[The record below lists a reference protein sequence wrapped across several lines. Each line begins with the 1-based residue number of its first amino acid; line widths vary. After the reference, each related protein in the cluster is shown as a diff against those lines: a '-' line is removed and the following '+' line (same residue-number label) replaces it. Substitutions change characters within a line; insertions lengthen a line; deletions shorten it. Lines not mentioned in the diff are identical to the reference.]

1 MQNFTRNSYNID
13 EELQQEV
20 LRIMATK
27 PTQDQTKAS
36 NKEYVDRNRK
46 VGKRQGIAQK
56 PLDEP
61 IPTLEK
67 AQCEKVIHGENN
79 SLIILGRDRPNNVY
93 SGTGARG
100 ATGASRIDLIAGL
113 ASAYRH
119 KDGSYGQPNEGV
131 VVNPNFAMD
140 AARVY
145 ITQKGHIDRYMGLAE
160 VPRQSPA
167 NRSAVGIKADAV
179 RIHSRNDVKIVT
191 GKARFA
197 GTGKAGER
205 LSTGGKNE
213 LVGTISL
220 IAGNYT
226 GKEDRSV
233 LDILRPFGRTS
244 DSRETLQPLPKGDNL
259 VECLEDIVTSIQRL
273 SSLVG
278 SNTAMIQKMD
288 IDILKHTHP
297 VAVSPVPPHPPIAL
311 PPVPAPG
318 VNVPGYKASPLVQ
331 SGCIKSIKSRQSFN
345 KNLGLIKF
353 NYFNKNFGSDYIN
366 SKNVFTT

>member
-1 MQNFTRNSYNID
+1 
-13 EELQQEV
+13 
-20 LRIMATK
+20 MATK

-36 NKEYVDRNRK
+36 NKEHADRNKK

-56 PLDEP
+56 PLDEA
-61 IPTLEK
+61 IPTLER

-79 SLIILGRDRPNNVY
+79 SLIILGRDRPGNVY

-113 ASAYRH
+113 ASTYRH

-131 VVNPNFAMD
+131 IVNPNFAMD

-145 ITQKGHIDRYMGLAE
+145 ITQRGHIDRYMGLAE
-160 VPRQSPA
+160 VP
-167 NRSAVGIKADAV
+167 
-179 RIHSRNDVKIVT
+179 
-191 GKARFA
+191 FE
-197 GTGKAGER
+197 GTGKSGER
-205 LSTGGKNE
+205 LSTGGQNDV
-213 LVGTISL
+213 VGTISL

-226 GKEDRSV
+226 GKEERSV

-259 VECLEDIVTSIQRL
+259 IECLEDIIFSIQKL

-297 VAVSPVPPHPPIAL
+297 VAVSPIPPHPPIAL
-311 PPVPAPG
+311 PPIPAPG

-353 NYFNKNFGSDYIN
+353 NYFNKQFGSDYIN